1 MEKLKKIAEYRNEE
15 FDKKL
20 KKQMSEI
27 PEEYHNT
34 PRYKELKRLYD
45 TMKLEVYE
53 IKKRRSKWK

>member
-1 MEKLKKIAEYRNEE
+1 MKKIAEYRNEE
-15 FDKKL
+15 FDEKL

-45 TMKLEVYE
+45 SMKLEVYE
-53 IKKRRSKWK
+53 IKEQGNE